1 MNNILECSSKLS
13 TIGITASFLLTNKEI
28 KTSYSIKSSKN
39 RQLIVIRA
47 PNHKK
52 KKQEHD
58 HKISNKIKNNK
69 RKIAIH
75 SGIFGVVTYWS
86 FTVYA
91 HVSAPFLESEL
102 HCK

>member
-69 RKIAIH
+69 RKIAIEYILPLN
-75 SGIFGVVTYWS
+75 GTD
-86 FTVYA
+86 
-91 HVSAPFLESEL
+91 PLL
-102 HCK
+102 HRHNNSKI